1 MKIIILDRRSK
12 DIISI
17 LAENRGPVTTK
28 YIGNRLKISSRT
40 VKRHMIEVEK
50 YLAEYGFKLIKKPG
64 YGIEIEGDLTEKNRL
79 KQIMDEEKIEK
90 KYLPEERQLFILIEL
105 LKSKEPIKMYK
116 FKSDLGVTE
125 GTISLDLD
133 KIENMLSEYDIKL
146 IRKPGLG
153 VFIEGEESDLRK
165 LIINIIY
172 ENNFQNEV
180 LKMLGNSIQNKSRND
195 NLIKLNTKN
204 KLMNMINKNTI
215 RKVEKIVCNF
225 EKVKK
230 IELNDSQYVAL
241 IVHLAL
247 VVERIKNGDKIHMEK
262 HYLNT
267 LKHNEEFSIATEL
280 GNEIEKTFKIN
291 IPQDEIGYITMHLLG
306 SKKYFDYNN
315 NDFNEF
321 FIDNYSILKVAKAMI
336 EFIQDKSN
344 VNLMQDD
351 KILVNLAIHL
361 EPAIKRMIMG
371 MEIRNPLLDE
381 IKENYPYIFELSKE
395 ASKIIEE
402 EFNVEVLDAEVGYI
416 AIHVGGALER
426 IKNHVYKAIVV
437 CPSGIGASR
446 LLSSRI
452 NNEFFNIEVIDT
464 VSTIEIN
471 KLDLSKCDFIISTVP
486 LNIDANW
493 ILVNPLL
500 LEEDKKKIINLIN
513 TIPLKSKEENINS
526 ITLKE
531 KLINNINYSKAIIQI
546 LDNYKYYE
554 GINVKN
560 YEELIYKIAKIY
572 TTNELSFKK
581 LKIDILDREKLGQI
595 ILEES
600 NTMIIHCRTNEVIQL
615 QLGILKLLNPLIINN
630 KTVEAVIILFAPKK
644 CKNEYIKTMSYIT
657 NSFFKGKPI
666 KTMTEEEI
674 YQNINDW
681 LEKFYN
687 NIK

>member
-1 MKIIILDRRSK
+1 M
-12 DIISI
+12 SI
-17 LAENRGPVTTK
+17 LAENRGPITTN

-40 VKRHMIEVEK
+40 VKRQMIEVEK
-50 YLAEYGFKLIKKPG
+50 YLDEHGFKLIKKPG

-79 KQIMDEEKIEK
+79 KQLIDEEKIEK
-90 KYLPEERQLFILIEL
+90 KYSPEERQLFILIEL

-172 ENNFQNEV
+172 ENNYQNEV
-180 LKMLGNSIQNKSRND
+180 LKMLGNSIQNKDRNN
-195 NLIKLNTKN
+195 NLVKLNTKN

-215 RKVEKIVCNF
+215 KKIENIVYAF

-280 GNEIEKTFKIN
+280 GSEIEKTFKIN

-306 SKKYFDYNN
+306 SKKYFDYNK

-321 FIDNYSILKVAKAMI
+321 FIDNYSILKVAKAMV
-336 EFIQDKSN
+336 EFVQDKSN

-381 IKENYPYIFELSKE
+381 IKKNYPYIFELSKE

-402 EFNVEVLDAEVGYI
+402 EFNVEVPDAEVGYI
-416 AIHVGGALER
+416 AIHIGGALER
-426 IKNHVYKAIVV
+426 IKNYVYKVIVV

-452 NNEFFNIEVIDT
+452 NNEFFNIEVMDT

-513 TIPLKSKEENINS
+513 TIPLRSKEEKEENINS
-526 ITLKE
+526 ITLKG
-531 KLINNINYSKAIIQI
+531 KLISNINYSKAIIQI

-554 GINVKN
+554 GIYVKS
-560 YEELIYKIAKIY
+560 YKELIDKITKIY
-572 TTNELSFKK
+572 TTNELSFKN
-581 LKIDILDREKLGQI
+581 LKNDILSREKLGQL

-600 NTMIIHCRTNEVIQL
+600 NTIIIHCRTNEVEQL
-615 QLGILKLLNPLIINN
+615 QLGILKLLNPLTINK
-630 KTVEAVIILFAPKK
+630 KTIEAVIVLLAPIK
-644 CKNEYIKTMSYIT
+644 CKSEYIKTMSYIT

>member
-1 MKIIILDRRSK
+1 
-12 DIISI
+12 
-17 LAENRGPVTTK
+17 
-28 YIGNRLKISSRT
+28 
-40 VKRHMIEVEK
+40 
-50 YLAEYGFKLIKKPG
+50 
-64 YGIEIEGDLTEKNRL
+64 
-79 KQIMDEEKIEK
+79 
-90 KYLPEERQLFILIEL
+90 
-105 LKSKEPIKMYK
+105 MYK

-172 ENNFQNEV
+172 ENNYQNEV
-180 LKMLGNSIQNKSRND
+180 LKMLGNSIQNKGRND

-381 IKENYPYIFELSKE
+381 IKKNYPYIFELSKE

-452 NNEFFNIEVIDT
+452 NNEF
-464 VSTIEIN
+464 
-471 KLDLSKCDFIISTVP
+471 
-486 LNIDANW
+486 
-493 ILVNPLL
+493 
-500 LEEDKKKIINLIN
+500 
-513 TIPLKSKEENINS
+513 
-526 ITLKE
+526 
-531 KLINNINYSKAIIQI
+531 
-546 LDNYKYYE
+546 
-554 GINVKN
+554 
-560 YEELIYKIAKIY
+560 
-572 TTNELSFKK
+572 
-581 LKIDILDREKLGQI
+581 
-595 ILEES
+595 
-600 NTMIIHCRTNEVIQL
+600 
-615 QLGILKLLNPLIINN
+615 
-630 KTVEAVIILFAPKK
+630 
-644 CKNEYIKTMSYIT
+644 
-657 NSFFKGKPI
+657 
-666 KTMTEEEI
+666 
-674 YQNINDW
+674 
-681 LEKFYN
+681 
-687 NIK
+687 